1 MNDPTR
7 SYVVGLDLGQTK
19 DFTALAVL
27 ERQAPLSDNDKPD
40 YALRHL
46 KRFAL
51 GTAYTDIVP
60 AVATLRRTPALRDTP
75 LVVDQTGVGR
85 AVVDMLRQSAGW
97 VVPVTI
103 TGGHAV
109 TRADDGSFHV
119 PKKELVTA
127 LQVVMQAHRLQIA
140 RGLPDAPV
148 LVRELQQFQVRIT
161 ASAHET
167 FGVWREGQHDDLV
180 LAVGLACWWAERMP
194 PFEAPTVMPIRG
206 GSRLFDRMARG
217 PSKARQVGLFGLG
230 RPQGGY
236 FL

>member
-1 MNDPTR
+1 MSAD
-7 SYVVGLDLGQTK
+7 YILGLDLGQTK

-27 ERQAPLSDNDKPD
+27 ERQPAVMPGGKPE

-46 KRFAL
+46 KRFPL

-60 AVATLRRTPALRDTP
+60 AMAALRRTQALRDAP

-97 VVPVTI
+97 VVPATI

-109 TRADDGSFHV
+109 TRADDGTFHV

-127 LQVVMQAHRLQIA
+127 LQVVMQSHRLQIA

-148 LVRELQQFQVRIT
+148 LVRELQQFQVKIT
-161 ASAHET
+161 AAANER
-167 FGVWREGQHDDLV
+167 FGVWRDGQHDDLV
-180 LAVGLACWWAERMP
+180 LAVALACWWAERTP
-194 PFEAPTVMPIRG
+194 PFEAPTVMPIRD
-206 GSRLFDRMARG
+206 GSRLFERMARG
-217 PSKARQVGLFGLG
+217 QSKARQVGLFGLG
-230 RPQGGY
+230 RPQGGP